1 MTAVGVA
8 VLGDLQVRFGVAGD
22 TPPVSE
28 QGTSSESD
36 GEEGCESESD
46 GEQGCESE
54 SDGEQGCESE
64 SGCSD
69 SEEEL

>member
-1 MTAVGVA
+1 MCSAMRKAAVPTKRKHEPLPRLKPSTSAVTAVGVA

-36 GEEGCESESD
+36 GEE
-46 GEQGCESE
+46 
-54 SDGEQGCESE
+54 
-64 SGCSD
+64 
-69 SEEEL
+69 